1 MLKEQRNPT
10 SNLPEADL
18 AFAKILTVRK
28 IPTTAWVL
36 ALVSSGLQ
44 ILTFPKPSLYFLC
57 WIAMVP
63 LLYALLRGRGGEG
76 ELVDSEGRSL
86 RPFSL
91 VQGFLIAW
99 VSGVIWYLGTCYWIY
114 PVMHIFGNLGALP
127 ASLIAL
133 GFCLIMAMH
142 HGAFGALVVLMARRA
157 SLGNRRPLFMAPFF
171 WVAIEFFRDRVTGV
185 PWQPL
190 GGAQV
195 DNIPFA
201 RIGEATGV
209 YGLSFAVMLVNCAF
223 AAALLLQGRRRM
235 NLLVSATAAAL
246 ALQMGVFARPAPFP
260 TTTKQAVL
268 LQPNIPVLNA
278 SDWTPQ
284 FFDNNI
290 GAMARLSADAAGKRS
305 ENDPGLIIWPEAPA
319 PFFVGEQKFQLW
331 VATTAR
337 STNSYMVVGSTG
349 EAESS
354 DPQLPL
360 IYNSALIVDPNGH
373 NVGRYDKIHLVPF
386 GEYIPLQRLLFFAS
400 KLTREVGEFARGK
413 ERMAFDLGGV
423 KAGVFI
429 CYESIFPNEVRQF
442 AANGAQVLINISN
455 DGWYGETGA
464 PFQHLQMARMRAIE
478 NHRWILLDTNNGVTA
493 AIDPYGRL
501 VKQAPRNVRTV
512 LTAPFSPMTEA
523 TLYTRFG
530 DMFAWACVIISLFMV
545 LVRFRI
551 RARTMIEAP
560 TA

>member
-1 MLKEQRNPT
+1 MSGRSKGFVSCGSGYHPVTSMLKEERDPT
-10 SNLPEADL
+10 CNLPEAEL
-18 AFAKILTVRK
+18 GFAKILTVRK

-99 VSGVIWYLGTCYWIY
+99 VSGVLWYLGTCYWIY
-114 PVMHIFGNLGALP
+114 PVMHVFGNLGVLP

-201 RIGEATGV
+201 RIGEVTGV

-223 AAALLLQGRRRM
+223 AAALLLSGRRRI
-235 NLLVSATAAAL
+235 NLLVSSVAAAV
-246 ALQMGVFARPAPFP
+246 ALQMGIFARPAPFVA
-260 TTTKQAVL
+260 TRQAVL
-268 LQPNIPVLNA
+268 LQPNIPVLGLEE
-278 SDWTPQ
+278 WTPQ
-284 FFDNNI
+284 FFDNTI
-290 GAMARLSADAAGKRS
+290 GKMKDLTVDAAGQHPAG
-305 ENDPGLIIWPEAPA
+305 DPGLIVWPEAPT
-319 PFFVGEQKFQLW
+319 PFFIGEPKFQLW
-331 VATTAR
+331 VATIAR
-337 STNSYMVVGSTG
+337 STNSYMVVGSIG
-349 EAESS
+349 GAESGN
-354 DPQLPL
+354 PQVPL
-360 IYNSALIVDPNGH
+360 IYNSALIVDPSGH
-373 NVGRYDKIHLVPF
+373 NIGRYDKIHLVPF
-386 GEYIPLQRLLFFAS
+386 GEYIPLQSFLRFAR
-400 KLTREVGEFARGK
+400 KLTREVGDFGRGT
-413 ERMAFDLGGV
+413 ERKAF
-423 KAGVFI
+423 
-429 CYESIFPNEVRQF
+429 E
-442 AANGAQVLINISN
+442 
-455 DGWYGETGA
+455 
-464 PFQHLQMARMRAIE
+464 
-478 NHRWILLDTNNGVTA
+478 LD
-493 AIDPYGRL
+493 
-501 VKQAPRNVRTV
+501 
-512 LTAPFSPMTEA
+512 A
-523 TLYTRFG
+523 T
-530 DMFAWACVIISLFMV
+530 
-545 LVRFRI
+545 
-551 RARTMIEAP
+551 
-560 TA
+560 